1 PKLYA
6 GSVALSLVL
15 WGGFA
20 ATEWITS
27 ADTGRDYAVDEATV
41 YAVAA
46 DESAYQAEP
55 VPVSTTTEAATSSDL
70 HVVITNNTGYP
81 VQQVFISPDDAASWE
96 EDLLAGRI
104 LSDGEGMTFTLKG
117 YSNPI
122 FDIKLVDTDGD
133 TYSFHDVDVERY
145 DVTATIANLDR

>member
-1 PKLYA
+1 
-6 GSVALSLVL
+6 
-15 WGGFA
+15 
-20 ATEWITS
+20 
-27 ADTGRDYAVDEATV
+27 
-41 YAVAA
+41 
-46 DESAYQAEP
+46 QAEP

-81 VQQVFISPDDAASWE
+81 VQQVFISPDDATSWE